1 MNHIMAFKNAALGLT
16 EIPTGVDI
24 AFLYDIILK
33 QLFKL
38 KDLFKNLD
46 SYLI

>member
-33 QLFKL
+33 KLFKL

-46 SYLI
+46 SYFI